1 MLPIN
6 FEENNNLYK
15 DTYRISTNRANWW
28 NYEWNATYF
37 ITICTKNKE
46 NFFGRIY
53 MDSHE
58 NAVVLLSEIGMIA
71 NKYWLEIPKHF
82 PFVVL
87 GSYIIM
93 PNHIHSIIAI
103 HRDVNLEES
112 AEEYSNNWTPESLGV
127 IINQY
132 KRACTLN
139 AKKINRNFGWQSRF
153 YDHIIRNEKAYNKI
167 VEYINNN
174 PVNWIKDEYYN
185 E

>member
-1 MLPIN
+1 MKRTISCIKIPIEFLPIGQTGGIMN
-6 FEENNNLYK
+6 GMQLILLRYVLK
-15 DTYRISTNRANWW
+15 TKRI
-28 NYEWNATYF
+28 
-37 ITICTKNKE
+37 
-46 NFFGRIY
+46 FFGRIY

-139 AKKINRNFGWQSRF
+139 AKKLIAILDGNQDFM
-153 YDHIIRNEKAYNKI
+153 II
-167 VEYINNN
+167 
-174 PVNWIKDEYYN
+174 
-185 E
+185 